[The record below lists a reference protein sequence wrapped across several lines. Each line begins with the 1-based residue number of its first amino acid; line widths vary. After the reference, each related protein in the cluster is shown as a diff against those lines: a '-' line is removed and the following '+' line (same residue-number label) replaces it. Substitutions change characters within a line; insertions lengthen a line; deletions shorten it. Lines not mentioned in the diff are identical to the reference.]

1 VSFGKETALR
11 AAGGLFALGLAWAA
25 VGFLAFGIF
34 EWLLL
39 YLSTIGAAFAT
50 AGVCLL
56 LTGAVVLI
64 VVRGHS
70 ASPVIE
76 PVQPQQQQQ
85 APPGQRA
92 NLILALR
99 ELSTDH
105 PILAVC
111 AAAVLGAVG
120 SAEEAKRR

>member
-25 VGFLAFGIF
+25 VCFFAFGIF
-34 EWLLL
+34 QWLLL
-39 YLSTIGAAFAT
+39 YMSPMGAAFAT
-50 AGVCLL
+50 AGLCLVI
-56 LTGAVVLI
+56 TGAVVLI

-70 ASPVIE
+70 VSPVVE
-76 PVQPQQQQQ
+76 PVQPQQSQQ
-85 APPGQRA
+85 PPPAGQRA

-111 AAAVLGAVG
+111 AAAVLGAV
-120 SAEEAKRR
+120 SNDDSKRR